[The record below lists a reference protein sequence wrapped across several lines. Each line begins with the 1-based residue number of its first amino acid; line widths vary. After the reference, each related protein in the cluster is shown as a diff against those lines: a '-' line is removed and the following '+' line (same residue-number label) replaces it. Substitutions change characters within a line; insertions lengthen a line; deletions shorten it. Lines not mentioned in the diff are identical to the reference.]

1 MSRELTYKKMNDY
14 LEDLVSKNVDLKAFV
29 GSSVNELANKL
40 ASNNGVES
48 PFFIFYG
55 YRNRLSGNEQRTHN
69 SKTISFA
76 IAYNGIDANDY
87 VNQKDAIESGELI
100 GLEFLSRIYIDS
112 KSSEIKWLY
121 NNFIKDTVT
130 FEPFEAEEAQGLFGA
145 DFSFELKVPEALI
158 VTQAKWTDGANY
170 CNG

>member
-40 ASNNGVES
+40 ASNDGVES

-69 SKTISFA
+69 SKTIS
-76 IAYNGIDANDY
+76 
-87 VNQKDAIESGELI
+87 
-100 GLEFLSRIYIDS
+100 
-112 KSSEIKWLY
+112 
-121 NNFIKDTVT
+121 
-130 FEPFEAEEAQGLFGA
+130 
-145 DFSFELKVPEALI
+145 
-158 VTQAKWTDGANY
+158 
-170 CNG
+170 